1 MGAASRWPLH
11 ATKTIGWTCSYSFQ
25 KILTGFYPVLL
36 TILQTSQVFFTGFYR
51 VIVYFLIFLS
61 MIFFTWRKKAS
72 TRCLAHERRSLWQL
86 LEASIISCQCIRR
99 IFFVDFFCGWRGG
112 GGLFFHGGR
121 SGWFGRP
128 ATISRSSRA
137 PPSQSSQLL
146 RNGRNGE
153 EQTHTHTQKNE
164 TKGKK
169 MISSSP
175 PPAESIQ
182 LRNCRTTSG
191 FLALPYHIG
200 THF

>member
-112 GGLFFHGGR
+112 GLFFHGGR